1 MRAHR
6 VSVAVLVVGLLLL
19 PGCSSTGAPSHRP
32 TTDAIR
38 FAAYDFS
45 ENQILVAVYA
55 EAVRRAGMPVTV
67 ESGVAT
73 REVVEP
79 ALEQGVVDVVI
90 DYLGTAVTFVGRTTA
105 APAIRPEHL
114 QAQLGHLLAGRGV
127 SVLDAAR
134 AEDQNGFAVTVAFAA
149 AHRIDR
155 LSQLGALAS
164 GLTFGGP
171 AECRDRPYCLP
182 GLRRAYGATFRAVRS
197 MPSRSA
203 TVEALLSGQID
214 VGMLETTDAR
224 LSLESVLL
232 LQDDRALQPNE
243 NVVPLVRSA
252 AITRWGTGLRTAL
265 NAVSAR
271 LTTADL
277 VRLNKTVE
285 VDGHTPAEAAAQWW
299 SGY

>member
-1 MRAHR
+1 VRAHR
-6 VSVAVLVVGLLLL
+6 ASAAALLVAILLL
-19 PGCSSTGAPSHRP
+19 PGCSALGAPSQRP
-32 TTDAIR
+32 TAGAIR

-67 ESGVAT
+67 QSGVAT

-90 DYLGTAVTFVGRTTA
+90 DYLGTAVSFVGRTTG
-105 APAIRPEHL
+105 APAKSPEQLH
-114 QAQLGHLLAGRGV
+114 AQLGQLLAGRGV

-134 AEDQNGFAVTVAFAA
+134 AQDQNGFAVTVAFAA

-155 LSQLGALAS
+155 LSQLGALAPD
-164 GLTFGGP
+164 LTFGGP
-171 AECRDRPYCLP
+171 AECRDRPFCLP
-182 GLRRAYGATFRAVRS
+182 GLRSAYGATFRAVRS

-252 AITRWGTGLRTAL
+252 VITRWGTRLRTAL
-265 NAVSAR
+265 DAVSAR

-285 VDGHTPAEAAAQWW
+285 VDGRTPAEAAAQWW
-299 SGY
+299 AGY

>member
-6 VSVAVLVVGLLLL
+6 AFVVALVVALLLS
-19 PGCSSTGAPSHRP
+19 GCSSAGAPARP
-32 TTDAIR
+32 SAAAAVR

-55 EAVRRAGMPVTV
+55 EGVRRAGMPVTV
-67 ESGVAT
+67 QSGVAT

-90 DYLGTAVTFVGRTTA
+90 DYLGTAVSFVSRTAVAPGQPPQRLHTLLSQQLTA
-105 APAIRPEHL
+105 H
-114 QAQLGHLLAGRGV
+114 GV
-127 SVLDAAR
+127 SVLDPAR
-134 AEDQNGFAVTVAFAA
+134 AQDQNGFAVTTAFAA

-155 LSQLGALAS
+155 LSQLGVFADR
-164 GLTFGGP
+164 LTFGGP
-171 AECRDRPYCLP
+171 AECPERPFCLP
-182 GLRRAYGATFRAVRS
+182 GLRSTYGATFRQVRS
-197 MPSRSA
+197 MPSRAA

-224 LSLESVLL
+224 LSLDSVLL
-232 LQDDRALQPNE
+232 LRDDRALQPNE

-252 AITRWGTGLRTAL
+252 AISRWGTRLQTAL
-265 NAVSAR
+265 DAVSAR

-285 VDGHTPAEAAAQWW
+285 VDGRTPAEAAGQWW
-299 SGY
+299 AGH